1 MLPAPEVLN
10 KELDAAVAE
19 PRALYGG
26 KYDYEPNGYKRLR
39 VYERAIDLLVAVYA
53 VSAHFPKSETYG
65 LTQQIRRA
73 AVSIVLNIGEGWG
86 RNSKAEL
93 ARFCDVSRGS
103 THEVDAA
110 LTVAQ
115 RLQFVATEQTEDS
128 FSLVNRTS
136 AMLLRLAKS
145 LRK

>member
-1 MLPAPEVLN
+1 MEFSSDDVLPAPEVLN

-73 AVSIVLNIGEGWG
+73 AVSIVLNIGEDGAG
-86 RNSKAEL
+86 T
-93 ARFCDVSRGS
+93 ARP
-103 THEVDAA
+103 
-110 LTVAQ
+110 
-115 RLQFVATEQTEDS
+115 
-128 FSLVNRTS
+128 SLPDS
-136 AMLLRLAKS
+136 AMFPEVLLTKS
-145 LRK
+145 TPPLPLLSVYSL